1 MDLHDGDGGFR
12 AGGAVSV
19 CSWVVGACDGGDT
32 THTMPHTLHTI
43 DRNHQVLSALKM
55 LSGFN
60 DDTTRDYTRTIN
72 QLHSILTQIYPS
84 LERLFAG
91 STLTRSP
98 IVDLLIHYKGPR
110 D

>member
-1 MDLHDGDGGFR
+1 
-12 AGGAVSV
+12 
-19 CSWVVGACDGGDT
+19 
-32 THTMPHTLHTI
+32 MPHTLHTL

-91 STLTRSP
+91 SALTRSP